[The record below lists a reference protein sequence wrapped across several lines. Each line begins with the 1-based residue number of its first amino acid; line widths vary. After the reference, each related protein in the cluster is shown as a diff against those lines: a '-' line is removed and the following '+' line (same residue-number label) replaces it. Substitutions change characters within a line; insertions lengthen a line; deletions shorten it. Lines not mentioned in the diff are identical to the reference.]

1 MNFFTIMMD
10 NNNNNHNISSIDNNR
25 NISDEYDNEHGDDN
39 RDVFKKNFAK
49 LVHREC
55 ELLEKNLNEQVTEAH
70 LKNTKTLT
78 LMIDCHIVS
87 FNSVT
92 SIDLDKTFGKNQFM
106 PVQIVEEVAAA
117 RRCSSR
123 LKKLNNSSSSSNS
136 EKTRFVV
143 KPLSKSMQVSPSPV
157 SSSNFKAFWDTMATQ
172 FPTDL
177 ETLMSARLPVT
188 AVFLTEYY
196 PSEETTNLTI
206 DDLYGDDLKIV
217 QAANLAGATLSLIK
231 IVFVLDPQRNMTI
244 RTLAQLPR
252 GVNMCN
258 LVFYAAPKYMSRCI
272 EFVNYNIDYTTDVLE
287 TENDFRTCT
296 TYICLINFKRQ

>member
-1 MNFFTIMMD
+1 MMD
-10 NNNNNHNISSIDNNR
+10 NNNNHNISSIDNNR
-25 NISDEYDNEHGDDN
+25 NISDEYGNEHGDN

-55 ELLEKNLNEQVTEAH
+55 ELLEKNLTEQVTEAH

-92 SIDLDKTFGKNQFM
+92 SIDLDKTFGKNQFI
-106 PVQIVEEVAAA
+106 PVQIVEEEVAA

-123 LKKLNNSSSSSNS
+123 LKKLNNNNNNND

-143 KPLSKSMQVSPSPV
+143 KPLSKTMEVLPT

-217 QAANLAGATLSLIK
+217 QAANLAGGTLTLLK

-252 GVNMCN
+252 GVNVCN
-258 LVFYAAPKYMSRCI
+258 LVFYAVPKYMSRCI

-287 TENDFRTCT
+287 TDNDFRTCT
-296 TYICLINFKRQ
+296 TYICLINFSQQ

>member
-1 MNFFTIMMD
+1 MMD
-10 NNNNNHNISSIDNNR
+10 NNNNHNISSIDNNR
-25 NISDEYDNEHGDDN
+25 NISDEHGNEHGDN

-49 LVHREC
+49 LVRREC
-55 ELLEKNLNEQVTEAH
+55 ELLEKNLTEQVTDAH

-92 SIDLDKTFGKNQFM
+92 SIDLDKTFGKDQFI
-106 PVQIVEEVAAA
+106 PVQIVEEEVAA
-117 RRCSSR
+117 RRRSSR
-123 LKKLNNSSSSSNS
+123 LKKLTNNNNNNNNS
-136 EKTRFVV
+136 EKKRIVV
-143 KPLSKSMQVSPSPV
+143 KPLSKSMEALPST
-157 SSSNFKAFWDTMATQ
+157 NFKAFWDTMATQ

-217 QAANLAGATLSLIK
+217 QAANLAGGTLTLIK

-252 GVNMCN
+252 GVNQDMCN
-258 LVFYAAPKYMSRCI
+258 LVFYAAPKHMSHCI

-287 TENDFRTCT
+287 TDSDFRTCT
-296 TYICLINFKRQ
+296 TNICLINFSQQ